1 MLKINKNEYQDFKN
15 KTQNYDNI
23 ISNFQ
28 NQLNI
33 YSHELAKYKSIVQQM
48 ANVIKPITLYNEP
61 KSIIKCVQDAYLS
74 ESTKENTLILVNK
87 YIGFCILQ

>member
-1 MLKINKNEYQDFKN
+1 
-15 KTQNYDNI
+15 
-23 ISNFQ
+23 
-28 NQLNI
+28 
-33 YSHELAKYKSIVQQM
+33 M